1 MRIGSVNLQF
11 CGFGGQ
17 GIVLS
22 AIIFGTAAV
31 KGAGLNALQT
41 QSYGS
46 ESRGGQC
53 QAELILSEEPINSPI
68 ADQVDIL
75 VAMSQ
80 SALDRY
86 LARLRSGGT
95 LLIDPEL
102 VVPPKRSDIK
112 TIEVP
117 ATQAASEIGAKI
129 AANMV
134 ILGFIQQATGLVS
147 EEDLY
152 KSIRENVPAK
162 FLEVNLEAAK
172 CGIALASGQKVRVE
186 G

>member
-53 QAELILSEEPINSPI
+53 QAELILSAESINSPI

-86 LARLRSGGT
+86 LDRLCSGGT

-102 VVPPKRSDIK
+102 VVPPERSDIK

-129 AANMV
+129 VANMV
-134 ILGFIQQATGLVS
+134 ILGFIQQATGLIS

-172 CGIALASGQKVRVE
+172 RGIALANDQKVKVE